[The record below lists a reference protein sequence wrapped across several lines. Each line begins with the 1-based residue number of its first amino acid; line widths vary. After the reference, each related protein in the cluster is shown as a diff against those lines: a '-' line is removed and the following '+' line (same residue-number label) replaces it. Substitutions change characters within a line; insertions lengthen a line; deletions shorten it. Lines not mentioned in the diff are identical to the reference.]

1 MLTCDIGHETSSVNE
16 AHNHSTTH
24 SSAINFRD
32 YRQSKEDNP
41 EKLATY
47 RGTQDEKKNKK
58 TNTYYYIFTSLNTIK
73 IIIIIC
79 LNIPHFQLLLFCEVI
94 SFHDVQK

>member
-47 RGTQDEKKNKK
+47 RGTQDEKKTKK
-58 TNTYYYIFTSLNTIK
+58 KQTKTQHNICVGHHYSQTNTNNVNKT
-73 IIIIIC
+73 
-79 LNIPHFQLLLFCEVI
+79 
-94 SFHDVQK
+94 